1 LLVEVLIVL
10 LSERRP
16 IAGVLHP
23 LEVFDFEH
31 DVVMCLAPCVVG
43 SVHKERIGFLYDGA
57 LK

>member
-1 LLVEVLIVL
+1 MLLLVGCGGILLVEVLIVL

-43 SVHKERIGFLYDGA
+43 SVHK
-57 LK
+57 